1 MRFLVGACALIAGCA
16 GKAPLPPLAAVP
28 ELGEVP
34 FFAQT
39 EYQCGPA
46 ALATILNFAGV
57 AVTPAELINAV
68 YVEGLKGTLQPEL
81 TAATRRYG
89 LLPLPVAPDAESLFA
104 EVADGRP
111 ALVLQNLGV
120 RKVPV
125 WHYAVVVGFDADA
138 GQVILRSGA
147 ERRRIETLRRFLRS
161 WQLADNWAFVA
172 TEPAT
177 IPVTVRSD
185 VFMRTLVGAERQLSD
200 ETIARAYSSAL
211 ARWPDDPFVLF
222 LAAVRA
228 HTAAQLGSAA
238 RLYREVLAS
247 DPDHSAARN
256 NLANVLLEQG
266 CRAEALQEA
275 RVALDREPPDSE
287 FHAAIVDTV
296 RDIEETPLRTEDPG
310 VCVGAASPTN

>member
-1 MRFLVGACALIAGCA
+1 VRFLVGACALIAGCA
-16 GKAPLPPLAAVP
+16 GKAPLPTLASVP
-28 ELGEVP
+28 ELTDVP

-46 ALATILNFAGV
+46 ALATILNTAGIV
-57 AVTPAELINAV
+57 VTPVELIDAV
-68 YVEGLKGTLQPEL
+68 YVEGLKGSLQPEL

-111 ALVLQNLGV
+111 ALVMQNLGV

-138 GQVILRSGA
+138 GEVILRSGT
-147 ERRRIETLRRFLRS
+147 ERRRLETLRQFLRS

-177 IPVTVRSD
+177 IPATAQSPIY
-185 VFMRTLVGAERQLSD
+185 MRALVGAAPQLGDSTL
-200 ETIARAYSSAL
+200 ERAYSSAL

-222 LAAVRA
+222 LAALRE
-228 HTAAQLGSAA
+228 HTKGQPANAT
-238 RLYREVLAS
+238 RLYREVLAR
-247 DPDHSAARN
+247 DPDHAAARN
-256 NLANVLLEQG
+256 NLANVLFEQG
-266 CRAEALQEA
+266 CRTEALQEA
-275 RVALDREPPDSE
+275 RAALEREPSGGE

-296 RDIEETPLRTEDPG
+296 REIEE
-310 VCVGAASPTN
+310 SPPRAENPALCSGS

>member
-1 MRFLVGACALIAGCA
+1 VRYLVGACALIAGCA
-16 GKAPLPPLAAVP
+16 GKAPLPTLAPVP
-28 ELGEVP
+28 ELTDVP

-46 ALATILNFAGV
+46 ALATILNTAGV
-57 AVTPAELINAV
+57 AVTPTELVDAV
-68 YVEGLKGTLQPEL
+68 YVEDLKGSLQPEL

-89 LLPLPVAPDAESLFA
+89 LLPLPVAPDAQSLLT
-104 EVADGRP
+104 EVAHGRP

-138 GQVILRSGA
+138 GEVILRSGT
-147 ERRRIETLRRFLRS
+147 EQRRLEPLRRFLKS
-161 WQLADNWAFVA
+161 WKLADNWAFVA
-172 TEPAT
+172 IEPGT
-177 IPVTVRSD
+177 IPTTAQSD
-185 VFMRTLVGAERQLSD
+185 VYMRALVGAGRQFSD
-200 ETIARAYSSAL
+200 STLARAYDSAL

-222 LAAVRA
+222 LAALRE
-228 HTAAQLGSAA
+228 HTAGQPASAAQL
-238 RLYREVLAS
+238 YRGVLAR

-275 RVALDREPPDSE
+275 HTALDREPPDGA
-287 FHAAIVDTV
+287 FHTAIVDTV
-296 RDIEETPLRTEDPG
+296 REIEESPPRSEDLS
-310 VCVGAASPTN
+310 VCSGG